1 MARYLTEIIAG
12 RYMVATRDISAL
24 ELILSEKAAAVG
36 PKLVQPAV
44 CVSCLA
50 ELEREGHSHSCP
62 HCCLPLCSEACEG
75 GEGGEGSLHTAQ
87 ECRILAGARP
97 PLRKEDFQSNSGV
110 LASLTALRLLLV
122 RQEDPDLHLRT
133 ELLVDNIEKIR

>member
-1 MARYLTEIIAG
+1 MYLELTDCTAG

-36 PKLVQPAV
+36 PKLSHPAV

-50 ELEREGHSHSCP
+50 ELEQEFSTCP
-62 HCCLPLCSEACEG
+62 HCGLPLCRAGCEG
-75 GEGGEGSLHTAQ
+75 GEGGEGGLHTPQ

-97 PLRKEDFQSNSGV
+97 PLRREDFQRDSGV

-122 RQEDPDLHLRT
+122 REEDPELHLRT
-133 ELLVDNIEKIR
+133 ELLVDNVDKIR

>member
-1 MARYLTEIIAG
+1 MYLELTDCTAG
-12 RYMVATRDISAL
+12 RYMVAIRDISAL

-50 ELEREGHSHSCP
+50 QLDSAEGHSCP
-62 HCCLPLCSEACEG
+62 RCSVPLCSEDCEG
-75 GEGGEGSLHTAQ
+75 GLHTAQ
-87 ECRILAGARP
+87 ECQILAGARP
-97 PLRKEDFQSNSGV
+97 PLRREDFQSNTGV

-122 RQEDPDLHLRT
+122 REEDPDLHLRT
-133 ELLVDNIEKIR
+133 ELLVDNLDTIR